1 MIKPQLTDP
10 LDPVSKAL
18 IRAEVSSAFSEI
30 LFARA
35 KDFFMY
41 SSLIEGSNYTTGT
54 SGGWY
59 AAEENGIV
67 MSVKPTQNS
76 EAEVRKTIEAS
87 GRLFSFEARSRA
99 RWTVNIAYG
108 DASATTLANTAVYII
123 HGDRDENLGY
133 YGFYVAGAD
142 WKGVAKKKAG
152 SEVLTGSI
160 QTYVN
165 DVVHDL
171 EATYDPRTGLLF
183 RIDDTD
189 RGRIKIADTGKLGDA
204 QPNLVNIYVKKTNS
218 PISIASSTNATP
230 IVITTSSAH
239 GFETGD
245 IIVVDGH
252 TINTAA
258 NNTNSN
264 YAWSITK
271 LSDTTF
277 SLTGSVGNGVGGATG
292 TCDFARLLR
301 FSWYDFL
308 QVLMADFS

>member
-1 MIKPQLTDP
+1 MIKAQLTDP

-30 LFARA
+30 LFAKA
-35 KDFFMY
+35 KDFFMFT
-41 SSLIEGSNYTTGT
+41 SLFEGSNYTLG
-54 SGGWY
+54 SGGWGT
-59 AAEENGIV
+59 ADENGIIV
-67 MSVKPTQNS
+67 SVKPATNS
-76 EAEVRKTIEAS
+76 EVEVRKTIEAS

-108 DASATTLANTAVYII
+108 DASATTLLNTAIYIV
-123 HGDRDENLGY
+123 HGDRDASLGY
-133 YGFYVAGAD
+133 YGFYVSGAD
-142 WKGVAKKKAG
+142 WKGVAKRTSA

-189 RGRIKIADTGKLGDA
+189 RGRIKISDTGKLGGG
-204 QPNLVNIYVKKTNS
+204 QPNLINVYVKKTNA
-218 PISIASSTNATP
+218 PKNIASSTNATP

-245 IIVVDGH
+245 IVVVDGH

-264 YAWSITK
+264 YAWAITK

-277 SLTGSVGNGVGGATG
+277 SLTGSVGNGVGGADG
-292 TCDFARLLR
+292 TCDFARLIRL
-301 FSWYDFL
+301 SWYDFL
-308 QVLMADFS
+308 QVLISDF